1 MTSESAAAPSQPTGD
16 DGLHEV
22 WLRRYPLR
30 LGVRASEHY
39 QAVLRE
45 FALIASSQP
54 SGSVPDRMI
63 VLIDELGRRY
73 ANNNAHEAQR
83 DAALARG
90 EEVLDIAVNVPVSVR
105 DVSRTLDR
113 MLDETDDYC
122 REGTLLTLAPADDV
136 VAFRRWYLGELAAQ
150 LDGSPPRPW
159 TGGTS

>member
-1 MTSESAAAPSQPTGD
+1 MTSEPAVPSEASGD
-16 DGLHEV
+16 EALHEV

-45 FALIASSQP
+45 FALLASSHP
-54 SGSVPDRMI
+54 SGSVPERMV
-63 VLIDELGRRY
+63 VLTDELGRRY
-73 ANNNAHEAQR
+73 ANNNAHEAER

-90 EEVLDIAVNVPVSVR
+90 EEILDIAVHVPVSVR

-113 MLDETDDYC
+113 MLDETDDFC
-122 REGTLLTLAPADDV
+122 RDGTLLTLAPADDV

-150 LDGSPPRPW
+150 LDGSRPRPW
-159 TGGTS
+159 TGGTT